1 MHKHNNENTKVIAT
15 AAKFKRPEM
24 DQMVQVRC
32 DSEFLSEFDAVVAK
46 KRKTRAQL
54 VRDLMASL
62 IENERKSA

>member
-15 AAKFKRPEM
+15 AGKFKRPEM
-24 DQMVQVRC
+24 NQMVQVRC
-32 DSEFLSEFDAVVAK
+32 DSEFLSKFDAVVAK